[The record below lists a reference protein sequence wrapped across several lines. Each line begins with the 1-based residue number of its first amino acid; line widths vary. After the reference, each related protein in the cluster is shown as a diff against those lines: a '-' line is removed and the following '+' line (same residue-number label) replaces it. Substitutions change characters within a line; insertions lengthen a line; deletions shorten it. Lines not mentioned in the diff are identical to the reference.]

1 LSVDHHY
8 LLLMF
13 VGDEATH
20 AKQPIMTQKDLSVY
34 FKTAVSAAQGRSDQ
48 KKAAV
53 AEQRKTKGK
62 GKGKGAKKVAQL
74 PTAVREE
81 ARWLDTA
88 ERQDKQA
95 ATEGKLVSIVP
106 PTRPGG
112 RTRKLVVSS
121 TS

>member
-1 LSVDHHY
+1 
-8 LLLMF
+8 MF

>member
-1 LSVDHHY
+1 MELKTKRRTFKEVSA
-8 LLLMF
+8 M
-13 VGDEATH
+13 AH
-20 AKQPIMTQKDLSVY
+20 AKGQD
-34 FKTAVSAAQGRSDQ
+34 
-48 KKAAV
+48 
-53 AEQRKTKGK
+53 E